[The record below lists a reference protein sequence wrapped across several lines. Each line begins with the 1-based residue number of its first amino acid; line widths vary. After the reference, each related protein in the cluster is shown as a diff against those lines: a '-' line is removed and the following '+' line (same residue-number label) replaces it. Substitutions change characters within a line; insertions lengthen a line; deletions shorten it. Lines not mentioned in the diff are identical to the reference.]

1 MLRHTAPFALALAA
15 FAAGCIGT
23 RTQAQEPDPDQPIVL
38 TAENLEWHP
47 GPPDLPS
54 GAEFAILE
62 GNPFEGPFTLRL
74 RFPAGY
80 QIPAHSHSLI
90 ENVTVISGAVHVGN
104 GDELDTS
111 RGVRVPVGG
120 FVSLAGDRNHYA
132 WTEEPTVVQI
142 HSTTP
147 FDIAYV
153 RPEDDPRNP

>member
-1 MLRHTAPFALALAA
+1 MLRHAATLALALAA
-15 FAAGCIGT
+15 AVAGCAGNLT
-23 RTQAQEPDPDQPIVL
+23 EAQEPDPDQPIVL
-38 TAENLEWHP
+38 TTENLEWHP
-47 GPPDLPS
+47 GPPDLPP
-54 GAEFAILE
+54 GAEFAVLE

-104 GDELDTS
+104 GDELDTA

-120 FVSLAGDRNHYA
+120 FVSLAGDANHYA
-132 WTEEPTVVQI
+132 WAEEPTVVQI
-142 HSTTP
+142 HSSTP
-147 FDIAYV
+147 FDIVYV

>member
-1 MLRHTAPFALALAA
+1 MLRHTAALVLTALV
-15 FAAGCIGT
+15 AGCGGNLT
-23 RTQAQEPDPDQPIVL
+23 EAQELDPDQPIVL
-38 TAENLEWHP
+38 TIENLDWQA
-47 GPPDLPS
+47 GPPDLPP
-54 GAEFAILE
+54 GAEFAVLE

-74 RFPAGY
+74 RLPAGY

-120 FVSLAGDRNHYA
+120 FVSLAGGSNHYA
-132 WTEEPTVVQI
+132 WTEEATVVQI
-142 HSTTP
+142 HSDTP
-147 FDIAYV
+147 FDIVYV